1 MSDKAF
7 EEYNRENAER
17 IAYQRIKDAIRNKS
31 ILPGRKLSEAALG
44 KVLGMSRTPV
54 RAALKQLEF
63 QGYVKI
69 IPNKGAYVI
78 EPSIQEIDNTYVV
91 RTAME
96 QLSVA
101 LLIQNLTEQ
110 KIEELEE
117 CIESEQNAYES
128 NDYDEY
134 DMINRKYHMKIAEL
148 SENCVLYKYIKE
160 LLNKVDAYIFLRGKS
175 LSGESLIGAF
185 LVEASI
191 KDHRMILEC
200 VRAKD
205 VKAAQQCMAEH
216 IQHAKARLILDI
228 KSQSPIKDFLSF

>member
-1 MSDKAF
+1 MVRLQMSDKAF

-160 LLNKVDAYIFLRGKS
+160 LLNKVDAYILLYDRNDPEVS
-175 LSGESLIGAF
+175 P
-185 LVEASI
+185 ASI